1 MAKENKENKI
11 SLKRKQI
18 LELFKSLAQSQGFY
32 GRLLRSISELSEE
45 DREQFWQNMEAK
57 NFKSDLDVI
66 LYVEC

>member
-18 LELFKSLAQSQGFY
+18 WELFKSLAQSQGFY
-32 GRLLRSISELSEE
+32 GRLVRSISELSEE
-45 DREQFWQNMEAK
+45 DREQFWQNMEEK